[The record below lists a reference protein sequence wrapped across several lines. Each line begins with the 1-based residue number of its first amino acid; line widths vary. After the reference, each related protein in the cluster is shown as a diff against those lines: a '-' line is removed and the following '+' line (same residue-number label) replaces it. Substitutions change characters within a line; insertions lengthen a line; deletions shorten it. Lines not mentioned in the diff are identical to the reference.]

1 MHYLDRDTP
10 VLHPETHTMRSIAQV
25 EFGGPEVLR
34 EIDMPVPVVSGG
46 DLRVR
51 VHAVAVNPVDVKVRT
66 NWGGFGALQ
75 PGNPVV
81 TGWDAA
87 GVVDAVGP
95 EADGRFQPGD
105 AVFFAGSVSRAGH
118 HREYTLVDSRL
129 VGRKPASIGFAAAA
143 ALPLTS
149 LTVWEGVFQNAG
161 LPLDVA
167 GPPRRVLIVGGAG
180 GVGSIAIQILKRVAG
195 MQVVATASRDLSRDH
210 CLSLGADHVIDH
222 HRPLSP
228 QLGSFGVDA
237 LDLVLHT
244 SELDGNID
252 EIAALMAPFGKIV
265 CILPVDRALATGS
278 LFARSV
284 SLVYELMFTKG
295 LFQVGQAGQGAILD
309 RVADLVD
316 AGKLRSTLM
325 DRFPWTVEGL
335 RAAHARIEGRQGL
348 GKAVLSIIP
357 D

>member
-1 MHYLDRDTP
+1 
-10 VLHPETHTMRSIAQV
+10 MRAIAQ
-25 EFGGPEVLR
+25 ESFGGPEVLR
-34 EIDMPVPVVSGG
+34 DMDLPIPEVTGS

-66 NWGGFGALQ
+66 DWGGFGQLQ
-75 PGNPVV
+75 PGKPVV

-95 EADGRFQPGD
+95 DADGRFKPGD

-118 HREYTLVDSRL
+118 HREYTLVDSRQ
-129 VGRKPASIGFAAAA
+129 VGRKPSRIGFAEAA

-149 LTVWEGVFQNAG
+149 LTVWEGMFQNAG
-161 LPLDVA
+161 LPVEAADVT
-167 GPPRRVLIVGGAG
+167 RRVMVIGGAG

-195 MQVVATASRDLSRDH
+195 MQVVATASRELSRSH
-210 CLSLGADHVIDH
+210 CLALGADHVISH
-222 HRPLSP
+222 AEPLAP
-228 QLGSFGVDA
+228 QLSAIGVDA
-237 LDLVLHT
+237 LDAVLHT
-244 SELDGNID
+244 SEPDGNI
-252 EIAALMAPFGKIV
+252 EEVFALMAPFGKIV
-265 CILPVDRALATGS
+265 CILPVDKPIATGS

-295 LFQVGQAGQGAILD
+295 LFQVGLAAQGAILD
-309 RVADLVD
+309 RIADLVD
-316 AGKLRSTLM
+316 AGTLQSTLV
-325 DRFPWTVEGL
+325 DRYPWTVEGL
-335 RAAHARIEGRQGL
+335 RAAHDRIEGRKGL